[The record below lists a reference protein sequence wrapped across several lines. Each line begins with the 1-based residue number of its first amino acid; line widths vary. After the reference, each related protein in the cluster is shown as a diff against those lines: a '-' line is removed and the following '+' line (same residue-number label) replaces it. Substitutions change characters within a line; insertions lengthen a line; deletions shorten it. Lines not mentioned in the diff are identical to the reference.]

1 MFGRTKQKTSEQHD
15 EPGLRC
21 SFCNKTQNDVRKLIA
36 GPTVNIC
43 DECVQTCVD
52 IMADDAEAEGQRTA
66 SDGAAAHET
75 SENSHLLGSACALCG
90 LPLVLEEALPIDERG
105 FLCPGCADA
114 VEAAIAK
121 RRLKE

>member
-52 IMADDAEAEGQRTA
+52 IMADDAQADGQRTA
-66 SDGAAAHET
+66 SGGGAGHET
-75 SENSHLLGSACALCG
+75 SEKSHLLRRTCAVCG
-90 LPLVLEEALPIDERG
+90 PPPLLEEALPNDGR
-105 FLCPGCADA
+105 
-114 VEAAIAK
+114 
-121 RRLKE
+121 